1 MKSRLVVLAVF
12 LMALPLVAA
21 AQDICSKGPEPT
33 ETSLYPWL
41 DCAPMR
47 HPDDP
52 RTADVLAR
60 LHAVAP
66 RIPPGLGR
74 TEDFFGRERWD
85 LVSPF
90 SRRILLTVRAAT
102 SSARRPYRPDLL
114 ALCLMCLY
122 CRSRFGLAPR
132 GMDFLPSRSRY
143 HLHGSR
149 NYL

>member
-1 MKSRLVVLAVF
+1 MPAKPRPPLDPRRLRLVDDLPERVRAVR
-12 LMALPLVAA
+12 
-21 AQDICSKGPEPT
+21 E
-33 ETSLYPWL
+33 
-41 DCAPMR
+41 
-47 HPDDP
+47 
-52 RTADVLAR
+52 VLAR
-60 LHAVAP
+60 AVVV
-66 RIPPGLGR
+66 RDLVDRVLLELGR